1 MKLRTCK
8 INYDLLMQDQI
19 KEIKSRPKLLLHSC
33 CGPCSSACIERLSQ
47 YFDITIF
54 YYNPNIY
61 PKQEYEKRLST
72 QEQLVKNFQNI
83 RVTSLPYDE
92 NKYLSQVKGL
102 ESEREGGARCDKCF
116 YLRLKKTAQFA
127 KENGY
132 DYFGTTLTVSSHKD
146 EQKVNRIGEE
156 ISNEIKIPFLYADF
170 KKHDGYKRS
179 IELSKQFNLYR
190 QNYCGCRFS
199 IRREIEVR

>member
-92 NKYLSQVKGL
+92 NQYLSQVKGL

>member
-1 MKLRTCK
+1 
-8 INYDLLMQDQI
+8 MQDQI

-92 NKYLSQVKGL
+92 NQYLSQVKGL

>member
-47 YFDITIF
+47 YFDITIL

-72 QEQLVKNFQNI
+72 QEQLLKNFQNI

-92 NKYLSQVKGL
+92 NQYLSQVKGL

>member
-92 NKYLSQVKGL
+92 NQYLSQVKGS

-116 YLRLKKTAQFA
+116 YLRLKKTAQYA

-156 ISNEIKIPFLYADF
+156 ISNEIKITFLYADF

>member
-1 MKLRTCK
+1 
-8 INYDLLMQDQI
+8 MQDQI

-47 YFDITIF
+47 YFDITIL

-72 QEQLVKNFQNI
+72 QEQLLKNFQNI

-92 NKYLSQVKGL
+92 NQYLSQVKGL

>member
-72 QEQLVKNFQNI
+72 QEQLV
-83 RVTSLPYDE
+83 
-92 NKYLSQVKGL
+92 
-102 ESEREGGARCDKCF
+102 
-116 YLRLKKTAQFA
+116 
-127 KENGY
+127 
-132 DYFGTTLTVSSHKD
+132 
-146 EQKVNRIGEE
+146 
-156 ISNEIKIPFLYADF
+156 
-170 KKHDGYKRS
+170 
-179 IELSKQFNLYR
+179 
-190 QNYCGCRFS
+190 
-199 IRREIEVR
+199 

>member
-1 MKLRTCK
+1 M
-8 INYDLLMQDQI
+8 
-19 KEIKSRPKLLLHSC
+19 
-33 CGPCSSACIERLSQ
+33 
-47 YFDITIF
+47 
-54 YYNPNIY
+54 
-61 PKQEYEKRLST
+61 
-72 QEQLVKNFQNI
+72 KNFQNI

-92 NKYLSQVKGL
+92 NQYLSQVKGL

>member
-1 MKLRTCK
+1 
-8 INYDLLMQDQI
+8 MQDQI

-83 RVTSLPYDE
+83 RMTSLPYDE
-92 NKYLSQVKGL
+92 NQYLSQVKGL

-170 KKHDGYKRS
+170 EKHDGYRRS